1 MFKLILSS
9 AIAVLL
15 LTINALA
22 QSSYVQFTY
31 DARGNR
37 TGRQIVFSTERLS
50 QEQSSASDVFKDQ
63 IGLATVQIYPN
74 PVHNSFKVSIQDS
87 SITTGILGTIKVM
100 DSRGNAIGENTI
112 KDGYGE
118 FDMANQPTGTY
129 LIQINY
135 HDKNIVWKALKQ

>member
-22 QSSYVQFTY
+22 QSAYVQFTY

-50 QEQSSASDVFKDQ
+50 QEQSSSSDVFKDQ
-63 IGLATVQIYPN
+63 IGSAMVQMYPN
-74 PVHNSFKVSIQDS
+74 PVENSFKVSIQDTNTS
-87 SITTGILGTIKVM
+87 TQISGAIRVL
-100 DSRGNAIGENTI
+100 DSRGNAIGESLIN
-112 KDGYGE
+112 DGYGE
-118 FDMANQPTGTY
+118 FDMQHQPTGAY

-135 HDKNIVWKALKQ
+135 LDKKLVWKAIKQ